1 MEAGRGWGQGA
12 LIRGQTSSS
21 AGVGEHNWSAE
32 DLNVYDW
39 GFLRENLKNKK
50 EAEEAAELQNGFFD
64 FLKECKMKQDTKPY
78 FYIEKDE
85 AAYFMRKFTEKR
97 LMDTTF
103 AIKSDR
109 AHQYRNARYNEIL
122 VRISDSRIGL
132 GTRSLFFV
140 DEIMGPMKQHV
151 GDNYRLVYGK
161 LPSKTPAK
169 VTSAEKYVEEI
180 TKVTHLMMVIV
191 RSLYHLHEKN
201 YLTVNEVNGDLNF
214 IKQTWFRIEE
224 GIFDPEDAVW
234 QRKAHLIL
242 KFQSKDRQAGSQ
254 AGKYAL
260 CHNILRRWM
269 DQNGLQIKDRNK
281 ETWETLIEI
290 MNKMIYFGNIK
301 AVNHPQQ
308 VTEE

>member
-1 MEAGRGWGQGA
+1 MSALRAALCSTLPRAPPSREPIGQARPTGWNGLRADRACPITGRTRRVEHCSTSRVRPVNADSVSLHLVQWQKSLRVSEDPSEAMEAGRGWGQGA

-64 FLKECKMKQDTKPY
+64 FLKECKMKQDRKPY

-180 TKVTHLMMVIV
+180 TKVTHLMMVI
-191 RSLYHLHEKN
+191 
-201 YLTVNEVNGDLNF
+201 
-214 IKQTWFRIEE
+214 
-224 GIFDPEDAVW
+224 
-234 QRKAHLIL
+234 
-242 KFQSKDRQAGSQ
+242 
-254 AGKYAL
+254 
-260 CHNILRRWM
+260 
-269 DQNGLQIKDRNK
+269 
-281 ETWETLIEI
+281 
-290 MNKMIYFGNIK
+290 KMLFGNAK
-301 AVNHPQQ
+301 P
-308 VTEE
+308 TSF

>member
-1 MEAGRGWGQGA
+1 MSAFAGGLVQYIAARPSQPGTDRTGPSDRLERASGGPCLSDHRSNPARRALLDQPCSTEAMEAGRGWGQGA

-64 FLKECKMKQDTKPY
+64 FLKECKMKQDRKPY

-180 TKVTHLMMVIV
+180 TKVTHLMMVI
-191 RSLYHLHEKN
+191 
-201 YLTVNEVNGDLNF
+201 
-214 IKQTWFRIEE
+214 
-224 GIFDPEDAVW
+224 
-234 QRKAHLIL
+234 
-242 KFQSKDRQAGSQ
+242 
-254 AGKYAL
+254 
-260 CHNILRRWM
+260 
-269 DQNGLQIKDRNK
+269 
-281 ETWETLIEI
+281 
-290 MNKMIYFGNIK
+290 KMLFGNAK
-301 AVNHPQQ
+301 P
-308 VTEE
+308 TSF